1 MKNIPLLLLFSIL
14 SVSAFAQDDLDQLLK
29 GGKADANKLVDG
41 YISPFLKVFGY
52 GLNQGWYNTAK
63 NHKTLG
69 VDLTVSVSAVY
80 VPNSDLFYTV
90 NNSQLTTVRLEN
102 TGTAPV
108 TATGSGNVPT
118 MFGSATAPTYRPTS
132 SGGIA
137 FSGPGGSIDL
147 KKELGIQALPV
158 PIANLGIGLP
168 KGIDLKFR
176 FVPQIDFGDGK
187 FSLFGVGVMH
197 DIKQYIPG
205 VKSLPFDLAAFVG
218 YTKMKLSVSMDAANP
233 ANADQ
238 QGIFETSAT
247 TIQGL
252 ISKKV
257 SVLTV
262 YGGLGY
268 NIANTKLAIKGAF
281 DMDGNNTK
289 ETIDP
294 VSVKADA
301 NGPRVT
307 AGMRLKLA
315 VFTFHGDY
323 TIQKYSALTVGFGIA
338 VR

>member
-1 MKNIPLLLLFSIL
+1 MKNKLLLLLFSIL
-14 SVSAFAQDDLDQLLK
+14 SFSAFAQDDLDQLLK
-29 GGKADANKLVDG
+29 GGKADANKLIEG
-41 YISPFLKVFGY
+41 YTSPFLKVFGY

-69 VDLTVSVSAVY
+69 IDLTVSVSAVY

-90 NNSQLTTVRLEN
+90 NNSQLTTVKLEN

-108 TATGSGNVPT
+108 SATGSGNVPT
-118 MFGSATAPTYRPTS
+118 LFGSPTTPTYRIVN
-132 SGGIA
+132 GNAA
-137 FSGPGGSIDL
+137 FQGPGGSIDL
-147 KKELGIQALPV
+147 KKELGVQALPV

-187 FSLFGVGVMH
+187 FKLFGVGVMH

-218 YTKMKLSVSMDAANP
+218 YTNMKLTVDLDAANP
-233 ANADQ
+233 DQ
-238 QGIFETSAT
+238 QGVFETSAT

-268 NIANTKLAIKGAF
+268 NIANTKLGIKGAF
-281 DMDGNNTK
+281 DMDSNGSK

-301 NGPRVT
+301 NGPRMT